1 MIKRFS
7 LFAGLVF
14 LFVSVGS
21 ADAGFGIYSLSTK
34 AGLDVVQSNDTR
46 NFFVLQSDIATVFST
61 RMRLEVS
68 AEMGSGTDLDETTI
82 KVVGG
87 GAFLRYM
94 WPNESHTAFAYMGGG
109 LGVNR
114 VRREIVI
121 VNTIEHE
128 MQWNVQFILVG
139 MEKHVMKGRLKALCE
154 VRWVLGD
161 EEDATA
167 LRVAVG
173 FGVNF
178 GKP

>member
-1 MIKRFS
+1 MVKRFS
-7 LFAGLVF
+7 FFAGLII
-14 LFVSVGS
+14 LLSTVGG
-21 ADAGFGIYSLSTK
+21 AEAGFGIYSLSTK
-34 AGLDVVQSNDTR
+34 TGLDVVQSNDAR
-46 NFFVLQSDIATVFST
+46 HFFVLQSDIATVFSK

-68 AEMGSGTDLDETTI
+68 GEVGSGTDLDETTI

-114 VRREIVI
+114 VRRERVI

-154 VRWVLGD
+154 VRWILGD

-173 FGVNF
+173 MGVNF

>member
-1 MIKRFS
+1 MVRTFS
-7 LFAGLVF
+7 FFAGLIF
-14 LFVSVGS
+14 MFFALGS
-21 ADAGFGIYSLSTK
+21 AEAGFGIYSLSTK

-46 NFFVLQSDIATVFST
+46 HFFVLQSDIATVFSK

-68 AEMGSGTDLDETTI
+68 AEMGSGMDLDETTI
-82 KVVGG
+82 NVIGG
-87 GAFLRYM
+87 GAFLRYL

-109 LGVNR
+109 LGINR

-128 MQWNVQFILVG
+128 MHWNVQFILVG

-167 LRVAVG
+167 LRAAVG